1 MQYLSYLPKHSG
13 DHSISI
19 QSKILGLPKQ
29 PGIYQF
35 KDVNGKIIYIGKAKN
50 LKNRVKSYFLKKS
63 YRTPKEQSLLKKIED
78 FEWIV
83 CQDEADA
90 FITEATLI
98 KKFKPRYNVQLKD
111 DKSFPYLKITREQ
124 FPKVF
129 ITRKIYNDKAKYF
142 GPYTDVKSMRRLVD
156 VLYKAFPIR
165 NCYIELDEI
174 DEKTNQPMVLKNGL
188 GIRTITEHE
197 YQEMV
202 IDMIAFLKGDTNGVE
217 KKLTSQMDYYT
228 SELMYED
235 SARIRDQLKAIN
247 SFKTGQR
254 KLEADF
260 SNRDVIGFQNKDKH
274 FVVVILRIRE
284 GRILSREKISLDS
297 DETLDKILRTI
308 VINFYMNAAYIPNKI
323 YFPELPEEAYELESW
338 LSEKAKRKV
347 AFHVP
352 QRAVKLQELKLANR
366 NAKLLLNEWLLN
378 IEKRKDYIPKLLNE
392 LKDILNLN
400 KPPRLIEAFDIS
412 HLGGTDT
419 VASMVVFKDGR
430 PLKNAY
436 RKYNINVDKIDD
448 FESMREVVF
457 RRYKRQ
463 LEEENVLPDLIL
475 IDGGKGQLSAALE
488 SLNEL
493 KVNLPIVALAKRLE
507 ELFLPG
513 QSESLRV
520 AKNSSALN
528 ILKQLR
534 DEAHRFAITFQ
545 RQKRTK
551 GIAKSKFEDIPG
563 VGKKTVEKIYKR
575 FQNTNDMKDL
585 SDKALSYKLGVSRK
599 IAKEIKKII

>member
-1 MQYLSYLPKHSG
+1 
-13 DHSISI
+13 
-19 QSKILGLPKQ
+19 
-29 PGIYQF
+29 
-35 KDVNGKIIYIGKAKN
+35 
-50 LKNRVKSYFLKKS
+50 
-63 YRTPKEQSLLKKIED
+63 
-78 FEWIV
+78 
-83 CQDEADA
+83 
-90 FITEATLI
+90 
-98 KKFKPRYNVQLKD
+98 
-111 DKSFPYLKITREQ
+111 
-124 FPKVF
+124 
-129 ITRKIYNDKAKYF
+129 
-142 GPYTDVKSMRRLVD
+142 MRRLLD
-156 VLYKAFPIR
+156 VLYRAFPIR
-165 NCYIELDEI
+165 NCYIQLNEI
-174 DEKTNQPMVLKNGL
+174 DEITNQPMVLKNGL
-188 GIRTITEHE
+188 GIRTITEDE

-202 IDMIAFLKGDTNGVE
+202 VDMIAFLKGETKAVE
-217 KKLTSQMDYYT
+217 KKLSSQMNYYS

-247 SFKTGQR
+247 SFKIGQR

-260 SNRDVIGFQNKDKH
+260 SNRDVIGFENKDKH

-297 DETLDKILRTI
+297 DESLNKILRTI

-323 YFPELPEEAYELESW
+323 YFPEFPEETKELESW
-338 LSEKAKRKV
+338 LSTKAGRKV
-347 AFHVP
+347 AFHIP
-352 QRAVKLQELKLANR
+352 KRAVKLQELKLANR

-392 LKDILNLN
+392 LKDILNLT

-412 HLGGTDT
+412 HLGGTNT

-430 PLKNAY
+430 PFKSAY
-436 RKYNINVDKIDD
+436 RKYNINVNKVDD

-463 LEEENVLPDLIL
+463 LTEKNTLPDLVL

-488 SLNEL
+488 SLKEL
-493 KVNLPIVALAKRLE
+493 KIDLPIVALAKRLE
-507 ELFLPG
+507 ELFLPK
-513 QSESLRV
+513 QKDSLRI
-520 AKNSSALN
+520 AKNSPALN

-563 VGKKTVEKIYKR
+563 VGKKTVEKIYKG
-575 FQNTNDMKDL
+575 FQNTSNMKDL
-585 SDKALSYKLGVSRK
+585 SDKALAYKLGVSQK
-599 IAKEIKKII
+599 IAKEIKK

>member
-1 MQYLSYLPKHSG
+1 MLYWSYLPKHFG
-13 DHSISI
+13 DHNISI

-50 LKNRVKSYFLKKS
+50 LKNRVKSYFVKKS

-98 KKFKPRYNVQLKD
+98 KKFKPKYNVQLKD
-111 DKSFPYLKITREQ
+111 DKSFPYLKITKEQ

-142 GPYTDVKSMRRLVD
+142 GPYTDVKSMRRLLD
-156 VLYKAFPIR
+156 VLYRAFPIR
-165 NCYIELDEI
+165 NCYILLNEI
-174 DEKTNQPMVLKNGL
+174 DEITNQPMVLKNGL
-188 GIRTITEHE
+188 GIRTITEDE

-202 IDMIAFLKGDTNGVE
+202 VDMIAFLKGETKAVE
-217 KKLTSQMDYYT
+217 KKLSSQMNYYS

-247 SFKTGQR
+247 SFKIGQR

-297 DETLDKILRTI
+297 DESLDKILRTI

-323 YFPELPEEAYELESW
+323 YFPEFPEETKELESW
-338 LSEKAKRKV
+338 LSTKAGRKV

-392 LKDILNLN
+392 LKDILNLT

-412 HLGGTDT
+412 HLGGTNT

-430 PLKNAY
+430 PFKSAY
-436 RKYNINVDKIDD
+436 RKYNINVNKVDD

-463 LEEENVLPDLIL
+463 LTEKNTLPDLIL

-488 SLNEL
+488 SLKEL
-493 KVNLPIVALAKRLE
+493 KLDLPIVALAKRLE
-507 ELFLPG
+507 ELFLPE
-513 QSESLRV
+513 QKDSLLI
-520 AKNSSALN
+520 AKNSPALN

-551 GIAKSKFEDIPG
+551 GIAKSKFEDIHG
-563 VGKKTVEKIYKR
+563 VGKKTVEKIYKG
-575 FQNTNDMKDL
+575 FQNTSDMKDL
-585 SDKALSYKLGVSRK
+585 SDKALAYKLGVSQK

>member
-1 MQYLSYLPKHSG
+1 
-13 DHSISI
+13 
-19 QSKILGLPKQ
+19 
-29 PGIYQF
+29 
-35 KDVNGKIIYIGKAKN
+35 
-50 LKNRVKSYFLKKS
+50 
-63 YRTPKEQSLLKKIED
+63 
-78 FEWIV
+78 
-83 CQDEADA
+83 
-90 FITEATLI
+90 
-98 KKFKPRYNVQLKD
+98 
-111 DKSFPYLKITREQ
+111 
-124 FPKVF
+124 
-129 ITRKIYNDKAKYF
+129 
-142 GPYTDVKSMRRLVD
+142 MRRLLD
-156 VLYKAFPIR
+156 VLYRAFPIR
-165 NCYIELDEI
+165 NCYIQLNEI
-174 DEKTNQPMVLKNGL
+174 DEITNQPMVLKNGL
-188 GIRTITEHE
+188 GIRTITEDE

-202 IDMIAFLKGDTNGVE
+202 VDMIAFLKGETKAVE
-217 KKLTSQMDYYT
+217 KKLSSQMNYYS

-247 SFKTGQR
+247 SFKIGQR

-297 DETLDKILRTI
+297 DESLDKILRTI

-323 YFPELPEEAYELESW
+323 YFPEFPEETKELESW
-338 LSEKAKRKV
+338 LSTKAGRKV
-347 AFHVP
+347 AFHIP
-352 QRAVKLQELKLANR
+352 KRAVKLQELKLANR

-392 LKDILNLN
+392 LKDILNLT

-412 HLGGTDT
+412 HLGGTNT

-430 PLKNAY
+430 PFKSAY
-436 RKYNINVDKIDD
+436 RKYNINVNKVDD

-463 LEEENVLPDLIL
+463 LTEKNTLPDLVL

-488 SLNEL
+488 SLKEL
-493 KVNLPIVALAKRLE
+493 KIDLPIVALAKRLE
-507 ELFLPG
+507 ELFLPK
-513 QSESLRV
+513 QKDSLRI
-520 AKNSSALN
+520 AKNSPALN

-563 VGKKTVEKIYKR
+563 VGKKTVEKIYKG
-575 FQNTNDMKDL
+575 FQNTSNMKDL
-585 SDKALSYKLGVSRK
+585 SDKALAYKLGVSQK

>member
-1 MQYLSYLPKHSG
+1 
-13 DHSISI
+13 
-19 QSKILGLPKQ
+19 
-29 PGIYQF
+29 
-35 KDVNGKIIYIGKAKN
+35 
-50 LKNRVKSYFLKKS
+50 
-63 YRTPKEQSLLKKIED
+63 
-78 FEWIV
+78 
-83 CQDEADA
+83 
-90 FITEATLI
+90 
-98 KKFKPRYNVQLKD
+98 
-111 DKSFPYLKITREQ
+111 
-124 FPKVF
+124 
-129 ITRKIYNDKAKYF
+129 
-142 GPYTDVKSMRRLVD
+142 MRRLVD

-202 IDMIAFLKGDTNGVE
+202 IDMIAFLKGDTTGVE

-430 PLKNAY
+430 PLKSAY

-463 LEEENVLPDLIL
+463 LEEENILPDLIL

-493 KVNLPIVALAKRLE
+493 KINLPIVALAKRLE

-513 QSESLRV
+513 QSESLQV
-520 AKNSSALN
+520 AKNSPALN

-563 VGKKTVEKIYKR
+563 VGKKTVERIYKR

-585 SDKALSYKLGVSRK
+585 SNKALSYKLGVSER

>member
-1 MQYLSYLPKHSG
+1 MSYLPKHSG

-165 NCYIELDEI
+165 NCYIKLDEI

-188 GIRTITEHE
+188 GIRTITEYE

-430 PLKNAY
+430 PLKSAY
-436 RKYNINVDKIDD
+436 RKYNINVNKIDD

-463 LEEENVLPDLIL
+463 LEEENILPDLIL

-513 QSESLRV
+513 ESESLRV
-520 AKNSSALN
+520 AKNSPALN

-575 FQNTNDMKDL
+575 FQNTNNMKDL
-585 SDKALSYKLGVSRK
+585 SDKALSYKLGVSQK
-599 IAKEIKKII
+599 IAKEIKKIV

>member
-1 MQYLSYLPKHSG
+1 MSYLPKHSG

-165 NCYIELDEI
+165 NCYIKLDEI

-188 GIRTITEHE
+188 GIRTITEYE

-430 PLKNAY
+430 PLKSAY
-436 RKYNINVDKIDD
+436 RKYNINVNKIDD

-463 LEEENVLPDLIL
+463 LEEENILPDLIL

-513 QSESLRV
+513 ESESLRV
-520 AKNSSALN
+520 AKNSPALN

-575 FQNTNDMKDL
+575 FQNTNNMKDL
-585 SDKALSYKLGVSRK
+585 SDKALSYKLGFSQK
-599 IAKEIKKII
+599 IAKEIKKIV

>member
-1 MQYLSYLPKHSG
+1 MK
-13 DHSISI
+13 
-19 QSKILGLPKQ
+19 
-29 PGIYQF
+29 
-35 KDVNGKIIYIGKAKN
+35 
-50 LKNRVKSYFLKKS
+50 R
-63 YRTPKEQSLLKKIED
+63 IED

-98 KKFKPRYNVQLKD
+98 KKFKPKYNVQLKD
-111 DKSFPYLKITREQ
+111 DKSFPYLKITNEQ

-129 ITRKIYNDKAKYF
+129 ITRKIFNDKSKYF

-165 NCYIELDEI
+165 NCYIELNEI
-174 DEKTNQPMVLKNGL
+174 DEETKQPMVLKNGL
-188 GIRTITEHE
+188 GIRTITENE

-202 IDMIAFLKGDTNGVE
+202 TDMISFLKGETKTVE
-217 KKLTSQMDYYT
+217 NKLSKQMDYFT
-228 SELMYED
+228 SKMMYED
-235 SARIRDQLKAIN
+235 SARVRDQLKAIN
-247 SFKTGQR
+247 SFKVGQR

-260 SNRDVIGFQNKDKH
+260 SNRDVIGYQNKDKH

-297 DETLDKILRTI
+297 DESIDNILRSV

-323 YFPELPEEAYELESW
+323 YFPELPKETKELESW
-338 LSEKAKRKV
+338 LSEKAGRKV
-347 AFHVP
+347 VFHVP

-419 VASMVVFKDGR
+419 VASMVVFKDGK
-430 PLKNAY
+430 PFKSAY
-436 RKYNINVDKIDD
+436 RKYNINVDKVDD

-463 LEEENVLPDLIL
+463 LNEKNTLPDLVL
-475 IDGGKGQLSAALE
+475 IDGGKGQLSAAIE
-488 SLNEL
+488 SLKEL
-493 KVNLPIVALAKRLE
+493 KLDLPIVALAKRLE
-507 ELFLPG
+507 ELFLPS
-513 QSESLRV
+513 QKDSLRI
-520 AKNSSALN
+520 AKNSPALN
-528 ILKQLR
+528 VLKQLR

-575 FQNTNDMKDL
+575 FKDTSDMKDL
-585 SDKALSYKLGVSRK
+585 SDKALAYKLGVSQK

>member
-1 MQYLSYLPKHSG
+1 V
-13 DHSISI
+13 
-19 QSKILGLPKQ
+19 GLPKQ

-35 KDVNGKIIYIGKAKN
+35 KDNNGKIIYIGKAKN
-50 LKNRVKSYFLKKS
+50 LRNRVKSYFQKKS
-63 YRTPKEQSLLKKIED
+63 YRSPKDQSLLKRIND

-111 DKSFPYLKITREQ
+111 DKSFPYLKITNEK

-129 ITRKIYNDKAKYF
+129 ITRKIFNDKSKYF

-156 VLYKAFPIR
+156 VLYRAFPIR
-165 NCYIELDEI
+165 NCYIELNEI
-174 DEKTNQPMVLKNGL
+174 DNETNRPLVLKNGL
-188 GIRTITEHE
+188 GIRTITENE
-197 YQEMV
+197 YH
-202 IDMIAFLKGDTNGVE
+202 DMIDDMISFLKGDTASVE
-217 KKLTSQMDYYT
+217 KKLSKQMDYFT
-228 SELMYED
+228 KKMMYED
-235 SARIRDQLKAIN
+235 SARLRDQIKAIS

-260 SNRDVIGFQNKDKH
+260 TNRDVIGYQNKDKH

-284 GRILSREKISLDS
+284 GRIISREKISLDS
-297 DETLDKILRTI
+297 DEGLDKILRTI
-308 VINFYMNAAYIPNKI
+308 VINFYMNAAYIPNNI
-323 YFPELPEEAYELESW
+323 YFPEMPEEREELESW
-338 LSEKAKRKV
+338 LSKKAGRKV
-347 AFHVP
+347 KFTVP
-352 QRAVKLQELKLANR
+352 QRAVKHQELKLANR

-392 LKDILNLN
+392 LKDILNLKN
-400 KPPRLIEAFDIS
+400 PPRLIEAFDIS
-412 HLGGTDT
+412 HLGGTNT

-430 PLKNAY
+430 PFKSAY
-436 RKYNINVDKIDD
+436 RKFNIKVGQIDD
-448 FESMREVVF
+448 FESMREVVY

-463 LEEENVLPDLIL
+463 LKEGNQLPDLIL
-475 IDGGKGQLSAALE
+475 IDGGKGQLSSALE
-488 SLNEL
+488 SLKNLSLE
-493 KVNLPIVALAKRLE
+493 LPIVALAKRLE

-513 QSESLRV
+513 QKESLRI
-520 AKNSSALN
+520 AKNSPALN

-551 GIAKSKFEDIPG
+551 GIAKSKFEDIPR

-575 FQNTNDMKDL
+575 FNQTSDMKDL
-585 SDKALSYKLGVSRK
+585 SDKALAYKLGVSIN
-599 IAKEIKKII
+599 IAKEIKKAI

>member
-1 MQYLSYLPKHSG
+1 MK
-13 DHSISI
+13 
-19 QSKILGLPKQ
+19 
-29 PGIYQF
+29 
-35 KDVNGKIIYIGKAKN
+35 
-50 LKNRVKSYFLKKS
+50 R
-63 YRTPKEQSLLKKIED
+63 IED

-111 DKSFPYLKITREQ
+111 DKSFPYLKITNEQ

-129 ITRKIYNDKAKYF
+129 ITRRIFNDKSKYF
-142 GPYTDVKSMRRLVD
+142 GPYTDVKSMRKLVD

-165 NCYIELDEI
+165 NCYIELNEI
-174 DEKTNQPMVLKNGL
+174 DEESKQPLVLKNGL
-188 GIRTITEHE
+188 GIRTITENE
-197 YQEMV
+197 YQDMV
-202 IDMIAFLKGDTNGVE
+202 ADMISFLKGETKSVE
-217 KKLTSQMDYYT
+217 DKLSKQMDYYT
-228 SELMYED
+228 SKMMYED
-235 SARIRDQLKAIN
+235 SARVRDQIKAIN
-247 SFKTGQR
+247 SFKVGQR

-260 SNRDVIGFQNKDKH
+260 SNRDVIGYQNKDKH

-297 DETLDKILRTI
+297 DESLDNILRTI

-323 YFPELPEEAYELESW
+323 YFPELPDESNELESW
-338 LSEKAKRKV
+338 LSEKAERKV
-347 AFHVP
+347 VFHVP
-352 QRAVKLQELKLANR
+352 KRAVKLQELKLANR

-392 LKDILNLN
+392 LKDILNLK

-430 PLKNAY
+430 PFKSAY
-436 RKYNINVDKIDD
+436 RKYNINVDKVDD

-463 LEEENVLPDLIL
+463 LNEKNTLPDLVL

-488 SLNEL
+488 SLKEL
-493 KVNLPIVALAKRLE
+493 KLDLPIVALAKRLE
-507 ELFLPG
+507 ELFLPE
-513 QSESLRV
+513 QKDSLRI
-520 AKNSSALN
+520 AKNSPALN

-575 FQNTNDMKDL
+575 FQNISDMKDL

-599 IAKEIKKII
+599 IAIEIKKII

>member
-1 MQYLSYLPKHSG
+1 
-13 DHSISI
+13 
-19 QSKILGLPKQ
+19 
-29 PGIYQF
+29 
-35 KDVNGKIIYIGKAKN
+35 
-50 LKNRVKSYFLKKS
+50 
-63 YRTPKEQSLLKKIED
+63 
-78 FEWIV
+78 
-83 CQDEADA
+83 
-90 FITEATLI
+90 
-98 KKFKPRYNVQLKD
+98 
-111 DKSFPYLKITREQ
+111 
-124 FPKVF
+124 
-129 ITRKIYNDKAKYF
+129 
-142 GPYTDVKSMRRLVD
+142 MRRLLD
-156 VLYKAFPIR
+156 VLYRAFPIR
-165 NCYIELDEI
+165 NCYIQLNEI
-174 DEKTNQPMVLKNGL
+174 DEITNQPMVLKNGL
-188 GIRTITEHE
+188 GIRTITEDE

-202 IDMIAFLKGDTNGVE
+202 VDMIAFLKGETKAVE
-217 KKLTSQMDYYT
+217 KKLSSQMNYYS

-247 SFKTGQR
+247 SFKIGQR

-260 SNRDVIGFQNKDKH
+260 SNRDVIGFENKDKH

-297 DETLDKILRTI
+297 DESLNKILRTI

-323 YFPELPEEAYELESW
+323 YFPEFPEETKELESW
-338 LSEKAKRKV
+338 LSTKAGRKV
-347 AFHVP
+347 AFHIP
-352 QRAVKLQELKLANR
+352 KRAVKLQELKLANR

-392 LKDILNLN
+392 LKDILNLT

-412 HLGGTDT
+412 HLGGTNT

-430 PLKNAY
+430 PFKSAY
-436 RKYNINVDKIDD
+436 RKYNINVNKVDD

-463 LEEENVLPDLIL
+463 LTEKNTLPDLVL

-488 SLNEL
+488 SLKEL
-493 KVNLPIVALAKRLE
+493 KIDLPIVALAKRLE
-507 ELFLPG
+507 ELFLPK
-513 QSESLRV
+513 QKDSLRI
-520 AKNSSALN
+520 AKNSPALN

-563 VGKKTVEKIYKR
+563 VGKKTVEKIYKG
-575 FQNTNDMKDL
+575 FQNTSNMKDL
-585 SDKALSYKLGVSRK
+585 SDKALAYKLGVSQK

>member
-1 MQYLSYLPKHSG
+1 
-13 DHSISI
+13 
-19 QSKILGLPKQ
+19 
-29 PGIYQF
+29 
-35 KDVNGKIIYIGKAKN
+35 
-50 LKNRVKSYFLKKS
+50 
-63 YRTPKEQSLLKKIED
+63 
-78 FEWIV
+78 
-83 CQDEADA
+83 
-90 FITEATLI
+90 
-98 KKFKPRYNVQLKD
+98 
-111 DKSFPYLKITREQ
+111 
-124 FPKVF
+124 
-129 ITRKIYNDKAKYF
+129 
-142 GPYTDVKSMRRLVD
+142 MRRLLD
-156 VLYKAFPIR
+156 VLYRAFPIR
-165 NCYIELDEI
+165 NCYIQLNEI
-174 DEKTNQPMVLKNGL
+174 DEITNQPMVLKNGL
-188 GIRTITEHE
+188 GIRTITEDE

-202 IDMIAFLKGDTNGVE
+202 VDMIAFLKGETKAVE
-217 KKLTSQMDYYT
+217 KKLSSQMNYYS

-247 SFKTGQR
+247 SFKIGQR

-297 DETLDKILRTI
+297 DESLDKILRTI

-323 YFPELPEEAYELESW
+323 YFPEFPEETKELESW
-338 LSEKAKRKV
+338 LSTKAGRKV
-347 AFHVP
+347 TFHVP

-392 LKDILNLN
+392 LKDILNLT

-412 HLGGTDT
+412 HLGGTNT

-430 PLKNAY
+430 PFKSAY
-436 RKYNINVDKIDD
+436 RKYNINVNKIDD

-463 LEEENVLPDLIL
+463 LTEKNTLPDLIL

-488 SLNEL
+488 SLKEL
-493 KVNLPIVALAKRLE
+493 KLDLPIVALAKRLE
-507 ELFLPG
+507 ELFLPE
-513 QSESLRV
+513 QKDSLRI
-520 AKNSSALN
+520 AKNSPALN

-551 GIAKSKFEDIPG
+551 GIARSKFEDIPG
-563 VGKKTVEKIYKR
+563 VGKKTVEKIYKL
-575 FQNTNDMKDL
+575 FANINDMKDL
-585 SDKALSYKLGVSRK
+585 SDEGLAFKLGVS
-599 IAKEIKKII
+599 KKISIKIISLFSFATF

>member
-1 MQYLSYLPKHSG
+1 M
-13 DHSISI
+13 
-19 QSKILGLPKQ
+19 LGLPKQ

-35 KDVNGKIIYIGKAKN
+35 KDKNGKIIYIGKAKN
-50 LKNRVKSYFLKKS
+50 LKNRVKSYFQKKS
-63 YRTPKEQSLLKKIED
+63 YRTPKEQSLLKRIED

-98 KKFKPRYNVQLKD
+98 KKFKPKYNVQLKD
-111 DKSFPYLKITREQ
+111 DKSFPYLKITNEQ

-129 ITRKIYNDKAKYF
+129 ITRKIFNDKSKYF

-156 VLYKAFPIR
+156 VLYKAFPVR
-165 NCYIELDEI
+165 NCYIELNEI
-174 DEKTNQPMVLKNGL
+174 DKETKQPLVLKNGL
-188 GIRTITEHE
+188 GIRKITENE
-197 YQEMV
+197 YQDMV
-202 IDMIAFLKGDTNGVE
+202 ADMISFLKGETKAVE
-217 KKLTSQMDYYT
+217 KKLSKQMDYFT
-228 SELMYED
+228 SKMMYED
-235 SARIRDQLKAIN
+235 SARVRDQIKSIN
-247 SFKTGQR
+247 SFKVGQR

-260 SNRDVIGFQNKDKH
+260 SNRDVIGYQNKDKH

-297 DETLDKILRTI
+297 DESLDNILRSI

-323 YFPELPEEAYELESW
+323 YFPELPEESKELEFW
-338 LSEKAKRKV
+338 LSEKAGRKV
-347 AFHVP
+347 VFYVP
-352 QRAVKLQELKLANR
+352 ERAVKLQELKLANR

-430 PLKNAY
+430 PFKSAY
-436 RKYNINVDKIDD
+436 RKYSINVDKVDD
-448 FESMREVVF
+448 FESMREVVY

-463 LEEENVLPDLIL
+463 LKEKNTLPDLVL
-475 IDGGKGQLSAALE
+475 IDGGKGQLSAAIE
-488 SLNEL
+488 SLREL
-493 KVNLPIVALAKRLE
+493 KLDLPTVALAKRLE
-507 ELFLPG
+507 ELFLPS
-513 QSESLRV
+513 QKDSLRI
-520 AKNSSALN
+520 AKNSPALN

-534 DEAHRFAITFQ
+534 DEAHRFAVTFQ

-551 GIAKSKFEDIPG
+551 GINKSKFEDIPG

-585 SDKALSYKLGVSRK
+585 SDKALSYKLGISQK
-599 IAKEIKKII
+599 IAKKIKEII

>member
-1 MQYLSYLPKHSG
+1 
-13 DHSISI
+13 
-19 QSKILGLPKQ
+19 
-29 PGIYQF
+29 
-35 KDVNGKIIYIGKAKN
+35 
-50 LKNRVKSYFLKKS
+50 
-63 YRTPKEQSLLKKIED
+63 
-78 FEWIV
+78 
-83 CQDEADA
+83 
-90 FITEATLI
+90 
-98 KKFKPRYNVQLKD
+98 
-111 DKSFPYLKITREQ
+111 
-124 FPKVF
+124 
-129 ITRKIYNDKAKYF
+129 
-142 GPYTDVKSMRRLVD
+142 MRRLLD
-156 VLYKAFPIR
+156 VLYRAFPIR
-165 NCYIELDEI
+165 NCYIQLNEI
-174 DEKTNQPMVLKNGL
+174 DKITNQPMVLKNGL
-188 GIRTITEHE
+188 GIRTITEDE

-202 IDMIAFLKGDTNGVE
+202 VDMIAFLKGETKAVE
-217 KKLTSQMDYYT
+217 KKLSSQMNYYS

-247 SFKTGQR
+247 SFKIGQR

-297 DETLDKILRTI
+297 DESLDKILRTI
-308 VINFYMNAAYIPNKI
+308 VINFYMNAAYMPNKI
-323 YFPELPEEAYELESW
+323 YFPEFPEETKELESW
-338 LSEKAKRKV
+338 LSNKAGRKV
-347 AFHVP
+347 TFHVP

-392 LKDILNLN
+392 LKDILNLT

-412 HLGGTDT
+412 HLGGTNT

-430 PLKNAY
+430 PFKSAY
-436 RKYNINVDKIDD
+436 RKCNINVNKIDD

-463 LEEENVLPDLIL
+463 LTEKNTLPDLIL

-488 SLNEL
+488 SLKEL
-493 KVNLPIVALAKRLE
+493 KLDLPIVALAKRLE
-507 ELFLPG
+507 ELFLP
-513 QSESLRV
+513 EEKDSLRI
-520 AKNSSALN
+520 AKNSPALN

-563 VGKKTVEKIYKR
+563 VGKKTVEKIYKG
-575 FQNTNDMKDL
+575 FQNTSDMKDL
-585 SDKALSYKLGVSRK
+585 SDKALAYKLGVSQK

>member
-1 MQYLSYLPKHSG
+1 
-13 DHSISI
+13 
-19 QSKILGLPKQ
+19 
-29 PGIYQF
+29 
-35 KDVNGKIIYIGKAKN
+35 
-50 LKNRVKSYFLKKS
+50 
-63 YRTPKEQSLLKKIED
+63 
-78 FEWIV
+78 
-83 CQDEADA
+83 
-90 FITEATLI
+90 
-98 KKFKPRYNVQLKD
+98 
-111 DKSFPYLKITREQ
+111 
-124 FPKVF
+124 
-129 ITRKIYNDKAKYF
+129 
-142 GPYTDVKSMRRLVD
+142 MRRLLD
-156 VLYKAFPIR
+156 VLYRAFPIR
-165 NCYIELDEI
+165 NCYIQLNEI
-174 DEKTNQPMVLKNGL
+174 DEITNQPMVLKNGL
-188 GIRTITEHE
+188 GIRTITEDE

-202 IDMIAFLKGDTNGVE
+202 VDMIAFLKGETKAVE
-217 KKLTSQMDYYT
+217 KKLSSQMNYYS

-247 SFKTGQR
+247 SFKIGQR

-297 DETLDKILRTI
+297 DESLDKILRTI

-323 YFPELPEEAYELESW
+323 YFPEFPEETKELESW
-338 LSEKAKRKV
+338 LSNKAGRKV
-347 AFHVP
+347 TFHVP

-392 LKDILNLN
+392 LKDILNLT

-412 HLGGTDT
+412 HLGGTNT

-430 PLKNAY
+430 PFKSAY
-436 RKYNINVDKIDD
+436 RKYNINVNKVDD

-463 LEEENVLPDLIL
+463 LTEKNTLPDLIL

-488 SLNEL
+488 SLKEL
-493 KVNLPIVALAKRLE
+493 KLDLPIVALAKRLE
-507 ELFLPG
+507 ELFLPE
-513 QSESLRV
+513 QKDSLLI
-520 AKNSSALN
+520 AKNSPALN

-575 FQNTNDMKDL
+575 FQNTSDMKDL
-585 SDKALSYKLGVSRK
+585 SDKALAYKLGVSQK

>member
-1 MQYLSYLPKHSG
+1 LLYWSYLPKHFG
-13 DHSISI
+13 DHNISI

-50 LKNRVKSYFLKKS
+50 LKNRVKSYFVKKS

-98 KKFKPRYNVQLKD
+98 KKFKPKYNVQLKD
-111 DKSFPYLKITREQ
+111 DKSFPYLKITKEQ

-142 GPYTDVKSMRRLVD
+142 GPYTDVKSMRRLLD
-156 VLYKAFPIR
+156 VLYSAFPIR
-165 NCYIELDEI
+165 NCYIQLNEI
-174 DEKTNQPMVLKNGL
+174 DEITNQPMVLKNGL
-188 GIRTITEHE
+188 GIRTITEDE

-202 IDMIAFLKGDTNGVE
+202 VDMIAFLKGETKAVE
-217 KKLTSQMDYYT
+217 KKLSSQMNYYS

-247 SFKTGQR
+247 SFKIGQR

-297 DETLDKILRTI
+297 DESLDKILRTI

-323 YFPELPEEAYELESW
+323 YFPEFPEETKELESW
-338 LSEKAKRKV
+338 LSTKAGRKV

-392 LKDILNLN
+392 LKDILNLT

-412 HLGGTDT
+412 HLGGTNT

-430 PLKNAY
+430 PFKSAY
-436 RKYNINVDKIDD
+436 RKYNINVNK
-448 FESMREVVF
+448 
-457 RRYKRQ
+457 
-463 LEEENVLPDLIL
+463 
-475 IDGGKGQLSAALE
+475 
-488 SLNEL
+488 
-493 KVNLPIVALAKRLE
+493 
-507 ELFLPG
+507 
-513 QSESLRV
+513 
-520 AKNSSALN
+520 
-528 ILKQLR
+528 
-534 DEAHRFAITFQ
+534 
-545 RQKRTK
+545 
-551 GIAKSKFEDIPG
+551 
-563 VGKKTVEKIYKR
+563 
-575 FQNTNDMKDL
+575 
-585 SDKALSYKLGVSRK
+585 
-599 IAKEIKKII
+599 

>member
-1 MQYLSYLPKHSG
+1 M
-13 DHSISI
+13 
-19 QSKILGLPKQ
+19 QSKIIGLPKQ

-35 KDVNGKIIYIGKAKN
+35 KDEKGKIIYIGKAKN
-50 LKNRVKSYFLKKS
+50 LRNRVKSYFQKKT
-63 YRTPKEQSLLKKIED
+63 YRSPKDQSLLKRIND

-98 KKFKPRYNVQLKD
+98 KKFKPKYNVQLKD
-111 DKSFPYLKITREQ
+111 DKSFPYLKITNEK

-129 ITRKIYNDKAKYF
+129 ITRKIFNDKSKYF

-156 VLYKAFPIR
+156 VLYRAFPIR
-165 NCYIELDEI
+165 NCYIELNEI
-174 DEKTNQPMVLKNGL
+174 DEKTNRPLVLKNGL
-188 GIRTITEHE
+188 GIRTITENE
-197 YQEMV
+197 YH
-202 IDMIAFLKGDTNGVE
+202 DMIGDMVSFLKGDTATVE
-217 KKLTSQMDYYT
+217 KKLSKQMDYYT
-228 SELMYED
+228 SRMMYED
-235 SARIRDQLKAIN
+235 SARVRDQIKAIS

-260 SNRDVIGFQNKDKH
+260 TNRDVIGYQNKDKH

-284 GRILSREKISLDS
+284 GRIISREKISLDS
-297 DETLDKILRTI
+297 DESMDKILRTI
-308 VINFYMNAAYIPNKI
+308 VINFYMNAAYIPNNI
-323 YFPELPEEAYELESW
+323 YFPEMPEEKEELELW
-338 LSEKAKRKV
+338 LSKKAGRKV
-347 AFHVP
+347 KFSVP
-352 QRAVKLQELKLANR
+352 QRAVKHQELKLANR

-392 LKDILNLN
+392 LKDILNLKN
-400 KPPRLIEAFDIS
+400 PPRLIEAFDIS
-412 HLGGTDT
+412 HLGGTNT

-430 PLKNAY
+430 PLKSAY
-436 RKYNINVDKIDD
+436 RKFNIKVGQIDD

-463 LEEENVLPDLIL
+463 LNEGNQLPDLIL
-475 IDGGKGQLSAALE
+475 IDGGKGQLSSALE
-488 SLNEL
+488 SLKNLRL
-493 KVNLPIVALAKRLE
+493 KLPIVALAKRLE

-513 QSESLRV
+513 QKESLLI
-520 AKNSSALN
+520 AKNSPALN

-551 GIAKSKFEDIPG
+551 GIAKSKFEDIPR

-575 FQNTNDMKDL
+575 FNKTSEMKEL
-585 SDKALSYKLGVSRK
+585 SDKALAYKLGVSVK
-599 IAKEIKKII
+599 IAQAIKKIV